1 MREHR
6 HRVRRKG
13 TCHVDVGGETVVVR
27 EVLDGD
33 TEVSI
38 VVSQPPFR
46 IRPYS
51 HDSVGAPVL
60 SIRIA
65 GATSPM

>member
-38 VVSQPPFR
+38 VVSQPPFG
-46 IRPYS
+46 S
-51 HDSVGAPVL
+51 DLAPMTQWAHR
-60 SIRIA
+60 S
-65 GATSPM
+65 